1 MCSTALE
8 TKKLIWRTLYV
19 QHRSFLHALIVN
31 ECLLLISMMYSQLAP
46 FKEVIQFL
54 AKKQH
59 HLAAIKRLQE
69 DLKKIQY
76 PIRKA
81 IFLNICTRISC

>member
-46 FKEVIQFL
+46 FKEVIQFFSKE
-54 AKKQH
+54 ATSFSSNK
-59 HLAAIKRLQE
+59 APSRR
-69 DLKKIQY
+69 LKK
-76 PIRKA
+76 
-81 IFLNICTRISC
+81 NTISN